1 VFRCSSRSARSC
13 WRCRTP
19 RRRRRRRSIA
29 SRRGSIVFSYRNAA
43 PPFSYKDREGRIKGY
58 SVDLCLHVAARI
70 QKELAMPELKIEWV
84 SVEAATRLEA
94 VATGKVDADCG
105 TTTISLSRMQ
115 TVDFSVPI
123 FVDGGGVLVRGK
135 KKPTRMADLKGI
147 RALIVPAGRR
157 PNRGSSVR

>member
-1 VFRCSSRSARSC
+1 
-13 WRCRTP
+13 
-19 RRRRRRRSIA
+19 
-29 SRRGSIVFSYRNAA
+29 
-43 PPFSYKDREGRIKGY
+43 
-58 SVDLCLHVAARI
+58 LHVAAVI
-70 QKELAMPELKIEWV
+70 QKQLAMPELKIEWV

-135 KKPTRMADLKGI
+135 KKPTRMADLKGKRVAVI
-147 RALIVPAGRR
+147 GGTTTEQ
-157 PNRGSSVR
+157 GSSAR